1 LLQDPYAILVAPK
14 VQYKLHNKIYN
25 LNNS

>member
-14 VQYKLHNKIYN
+14 VQYKLHNKIYK
-25 LNNS
+25 LNSS